1 MADIWYGFAS
11 SAVRVRAKVVTT
23 TDEYADPQTSVAVE
37 DVEVELINRAVA
49 LTECIRVGG
58 RRGNTDFKVNL
69 TPDGRLE
76 SIDYK
81 ATGIG
86 SAVVTA
92 GAKLLAL
99 VASIA
104 RAVVGAAAAGDA
116 GTRQAKKPSA
126 REQWKTDRA
135 DQALQLEKN
144 QALAAEAS
152 LKLLDVRRQ
161 IVREDGLTKVKN
173 LLVREQAL
181 VTMWNAAV
189 AEIARL
195 EDLYRLWAESKR
207 ASSTATVEYLL
218 DLEDVPR
225 RVGDQDPDLTKL
237 SGKAGDLWESVGV
250 LIQVAD
256 GAGAPISST
265 SNDADPE
272 PTSNV
277 RWRISRSVELL
288 VWKRADDGAATLVN
302 RSPARIVDGRSE
314 LRQMELKSSIFGEH
328 GGTWTFNADGSP
340 AAISLQSESGV
351 GAFANA
357 LSGVPAALVES
368 AEQGKKLVDAWHGIA
383 DAGAEREKAAAERE
397 LAAAKARL
405 ELVGLHATRED
416 FAALQRAEQGV
427 KLRTA
432 NRALS
437 FESEALESLKRQLE
451 LANTE
456 VSLQSQRRTALI
468 EMDLAELKSELARVE
483 VEAKLAKAAHDRDNP
498 GSAEAGN

>member
-1 MADIWYGFAS
+1 MAH
-11 SAVRVRAKVVTT
+11 
-23 TDEYADPQTSVAVE
+23 
-37 DVEVELINRAVA
+37 
-49 LTECIRVGG
+49 TECIRIGG
-58 RRGNTDFKVNL
+58 RRANTDFKVNL

-81 ATGIG
+81 ATGMG

-99 VASIA
+99 IASVA
-104 RAVVGAAAAGDA
+104 RAVVGAAAASA
-116 GTRQAKKPSA
+116 PGTHEHTKPSA
-126 REQWKTDRA
+126 RERWKTERA

-152 LKLLDVRRQ
+152 GKLLDVRRQ

-181 VTMWNAAV
+181 VTIWNAAV

-207 ASSTATVEYLL
+207 TSSTAMVEYLL

-225 RVGDQDPDLTKL
+225 RVEEQDPDLTKL
-237 SGKAGDLWESVGV
+237 SGRAGDLWESVCV
-250 LIQVAD
+250 LIQVVD
-256 GAGAPISST
+256 GPGTPSSAT
-265 SNDADPE
+265 SNDADAD
-272 PTSNV
+272 PTSSV
-277 RWRISRSVELL
+277 RWRISRAVELL
-288 VWKRADDGAATLVN
+288 VWKKADDGTATLVN

-314 LRQMELKSSIFGEH
+314 LRQMELKSSMFGEH
-328 GGTWTFNADGSP
+328 GGTWTFNADGLP
-340 AAISLQSESGV
+340 AAIGLQSESGV

-368 AEQGKKLVDAWHGIA
+368 AEQGKKLVDAWYGLG
-383 DAGAEREKAAAERE
+383 DAAAEREKAAAERE

-416 FAALQRAEQGV
+416 FAALQRAEQAV

-437 FESEALESLKRQLE
+437 PESEALENLKRRLE
-451 LANTE
+451 LATTE
-456 VSLQSQRRTALI
+456 VSLQGQRRTALI
-468 EMDLAELKSELARVE
+468 EMDVAELKSELARVE
-483 VEAKLAKAAHDRDNP
+483 AEAKLAKAAHDRDHP
-498 GSAEAGN
+498 GSAEGGN